1 MKKCHEGLPKR
12 ECRNTHFWAI
22 HPLCSQSRERLKKT
36 EMSTVIINPPPTWH
50 AACSINQRLKIL
62 CMNKQATK
70 QKDIT
75 TAKKTKSW
83 CLFDLSSRE
92 SKILSVAFTEQDLP
106 TLHAKKVQLGSAV
119 HTVYH
124 QKNKFS
130 DKQIS
135 VGSIDRSIT
144 CYQFPEKKMT
154 QHSRAVTCEIRIR
167 TGMGPRRI
175 PPSRESVWQRA

>member
-1 MKKCHEGLPKR
+1 
-12 ECRNTHFWAI
+12 
-22 HPLCSQSRERLKKT
+22 
-36 EMSTVIINPPPTWH
+36 
-50 AACSINQRLKIL
+50 
-62 CMNKQATK
+62 MNKQATK

-92 SKILSVAFTEQDLP
+92 SKILSVAFTEQALP

-135 VGSIDRSIT
+135 VGSIDLMPPVPRKEEDTKLSRGDLRD
-144 CYQFPEKKMT
+144 PNKDRHGAAS
-154 QHSRAVTCEIRIR
+154 HSAKPRKRMAARI
-167 TGMGPRRI
+167 
-175 PPSRESVWQRA
+175 A